1 VHSFLP
7 QFSFTLFLCNGEK
20 HCPVLFSLNFP
31 LTLFFCNGEKYCPV
45 LFSLNFP
52 SHYSSAAERGI
63 AQCISPSIFLS
74 HYSSAT
80 ERSTAQCFLPLP
92 WERGGVRA
100 PDRTVKIR
108 NPISFQSNSP
118 PDPLHSSL
126 SFCEK
131 YHSLP
136 CICTI
141 NGRCLAEFV

>member
-1 VHSFLP
+1 MHSFLS

-20 HCPVLFSLNFP
+20 HCPVLFSLNVPLTLFFCNGEKYCPVLFSLNFP

-52 SHYSSAAERGI
+52 SHYSSA
-63 AQCISPSIFLS
+63 
-74 HYSSAT
+74 T
-80 ERSTAQCFLPLP
+80 ERRNAQCFLPLP
-92 WERGGVRA
+92 WEKGGVRA